1 MRSFRATLAVATLWG
16 AQLLCAQGLEYVKA
30 NYTKYEYRI
39 AMRDGK
45 RLFTSVYV
53 PKDSSKQYPILL
65 NRTPYSVAP
74 YGVDQYKADIAPNA
88 ILAKDG
94 YIVVYQDVRGRNWS
108 EGEFINMT
116 PHKAK
121 KAGPQDVDESTDTYD
136 TIDWLVK
143 NIPNNNGRVATWGIS
158 YPGFYTAAGMIDA
171 HPAHKL
177 ASPQAPITD
186 WFTGDDFHHN
196 GALYLPHAFN
206 FLAVFGQP
214 RPEPTYQKR
223 DPYDHKTPDGYKFF
237 LDMGPLYNANERYLK
252 NNVAFWNDI
261 TKHPNYDEFWQSR
274 NIRPH
279 LKNIQPDVL
288 TIGGWFDAENLYGAL
303 QVFKNVE
310 KQGFAKSNRIVM
322 GPWYHGEWSR
332 GEGKQLGDIPF
343 NAKTT
348 EWYQN
353 NVEAP
358 HFKHVLKD
366 GPDPKLAKAT
376 VFESGSNVWRQYPT
390 WPPQGV
396 TPKRLYL
403 HAGGKLSF
411 NAPGEGRDAFDEYP
425 SDPAKPVPVVPQIA
439 NRMTREH
446 MVMDQRHASTRP
458 DVLTYVSDVLEEDIV
473 VAGNVAPNIFFS
485 TSGTDAD
492 VVVKLIDVF
501 PNDYPNPEPNPTG
514 VQMGGYQMM
523 VRGDIFRARFR
534 ESFSTP
540 KPFTPGKVE
549 KVAWNLPDV
558 NHCFRRGHRIMVQVQ
573 STWFPL
579 ADRNPQKFVP
589 NIYEAR
595 ESDFQKANQRVW
607 RGGENASF
615 LSVDVLP
622 PSLN

>member
-1 MRSFRATLAVATLWG
+1 MIFALVGLVQG
-16 AQLLCAQGLEYVKA
+16 QGLEYVKA
-30 NYTKYEYRI
+30 NYTKYEYRL

-45 RLFTSVYV
+45 KLFTSVYA
-53 PKDSSKQYPILL
+53 PKDAAKQYPILL

-74 YGVDQYKADIAPNA
+74 YGTDQYKTDLGPSTTIA
-88 ILAKDG
+88 KEG
-94 YIVVYQDVRGRNWS
+94 YIIVYQDVRGRNWS

-121 KAGPQDVDESTDTYD
+121 KAGTQDVDESTDTYD

-214 RPEPTYQKR
+214 RPEPVHQKR
-223 DPYDHKTPDGYKFF
+223 DPFDHKMPDGYKFF
-237 LDMGPLYNANERYLK
+237 LEMGPLYNANERYLK
-252 NNVAFWNDI
+252 NNVAFWTDMM
-261 TKHPNYDEFWQSR
+261 KHPNYDEFWQAR
-274 NIRPH
+274 NLRPH
-279 LKNIQPDVL
+279 LKNIQPEVL

-310 KQGFAKSNRIVM
+310 AQGHAKGNRIVM
-322 GPWYHGEWSR
+322 GPWYHGEWAR

-343 NAKTT
+343 NAKTA
-348 EWYQN
+348 EWYRD

-358 HFKHVLKD
+358 FFKQVLKD
-366 GPDPKLAKAT
+366 GPEAKVAKAT
-376 VFESGSNVWRQYPT
+376 MFESGSNVWRKYEQ

-396 TPKRLYL
+396 TAKKLYFR
-403 HAGGKLSF
+403 ADGKLSF
-411 NAPGEGRDAFDEYP
+411 EAPKEAGQAFDEYV
-425 SDPAKPVPVVPQIA
+425 SDPAKPVPYVPQIA
-439 NRMTREH
+439 ARMTREH
-446 MVMDQRHASTRP
+446 MVMDQRHASTRT
-458 DVLTYVSDVLEEDIV
+458 DVVTYVSDVLEEDLTI
-473 VAGNVAPNIFFS
+473 AGNVAPSVFVS
-485 TSGTDAD
+485 TTGTDAD
-492 VVVKLIDVF
+492 VVVKVIDVF
-501 PNDYPNPEPNPTG
+501 PNDFPNPEPNPAG

-523 VRGDIFRARFR
+523 VRGDIFRGRFR
-534 ESFSTP
+534 ESYTTP
-540 KPFTPGKVE
+540 KAFVAGKAE
-549 KVAWNLPDV
+549 KVGWKLPDI
-558 NHCFRRGHRIMVQVQ
+558 NHCFRRGHRVMVQVQ
-573 STWFPL
+573 STWFPI

-589 NIYEAR
+589 NINEAR
-595 ESDFQKANQRVW
+595 EADFQKATMRIW
-607 RGGENASF
+607 RTAEMPSHVE
-615 LSVDVLP
+615 VDVLP